1 MINKSFSE
9 IEKAKRYV
17 EVFKKVAVT
26 LCAILAVIMLIA
38 GIILCVYDG
47 AAGVSY
53 IIYSVILCGFGIFMV
68 YFTNAIS
75 NVFVDGMDDIKSS
88 AILIEQIAKGNSGKN
103 NEQNVNVFPKFFES
117 CINFYLYY
125 VEKGAY
131 LSASTVEEQSLRVVK
146 DIFSAIKFN
155 SEEEAKRFA
164 DYKRIEIGE
173 KWQIVKKNLI
183 IPIV

>member
-9 IEKAKRYV
+9 IEKAKKYV
-17 EVFKKVAVT
+17 EVFKKVTVT
-26 LCAILAVIMLIA
+26 LCAILSVLMLIA
-38 GIILCVYDG
+38 GIILCVYNG
-47 AAGVSY
+47 TTGVSY

-68 YFTNAIS
+68 YYTNAIS

-88 AILIEQIAKGNSGKN
+88 AIMIEQIAKGNSGKN
-103 NEQNVNVFPKFFES
+103 NEQNTNVFPKSFES